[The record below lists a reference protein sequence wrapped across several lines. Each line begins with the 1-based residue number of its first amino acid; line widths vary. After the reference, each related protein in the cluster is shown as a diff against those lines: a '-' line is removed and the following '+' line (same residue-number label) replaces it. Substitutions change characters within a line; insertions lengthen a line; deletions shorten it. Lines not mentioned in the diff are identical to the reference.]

1 MLKICGTARQAT
13 DDNKIQRMRFACWI
27 PKATDTHSGYIILI
41 AFPLQNCLTNGKPR
55 SGVVGLLLEFL
66 TLQYVTDSLSRNVG
80 KELPLHSSPEEH
92 RYLPLHSV
100 ILKSHVTCVVYFKDG
115 DSVP

>member
-1 MLKICGTARQAT
+1 
-13 DDNKIQRMRFACWI
+13 
-27 PKATDTHSGYIILI
+27 
-41 AFPLQNCLTNGKPR
+41 
-55 SGVVGLLLEFL
+55 
-66 TLQYVTDSLSRNVG
+66 
-80 KELPLHSSPEEH
+80 LHSSPEEH